1 MLDKNLNDAFHI
13 SALLL
18 KKINDSLTISEA
30 KELDEWALLNEK
42 NLDILKR
49 LSDERIRNKDV
60 GSINSFNPDN
70 SLGKVQKRIIE
81 HNKRKARPK
90 AIFQHIAKISIA
102 ATILVI
108 FSIAVRHYES
118 RVSVATVNHT
128 LAKNT
133 VQPGG
138 KVAILILSNGRRID
152 LRTAGNG
159 IIAQQGNFTVDKTT
173 DGRLRYEAS
182 ESDNSNRQLEYNTLF
197 VPRGGEYQITLPDGT
212 KVWLNAETSLKYPV
226 VFSKTDRKV
235 ELAGEAYFEV
245 SHDANRPFK
254 VVSNSQV
261 LEVLGT
267 HFNVESYPGE
277 QKQIT
282 TLFQGSVK
290 VNKGP
295 VFSIIKPG
303 QMVVNDRSVSQ
314 LSILPAN
321 NEEALAWKNG
331 YFNFNNDD
339 IEDIMKRI
347 SRWYNVD
354 VEYRGTLKERQYWG
368 TFSKSKSL
376 SSLLNNLE
384 ETKTIHFKIEGRRII
399 VMP

>member
-1 MLDKNLNDAFHI
+1 MLDKNLNDSFRI

-18 KKINDSLTISEA
+18 KKLNDSLTTSEA
-30 KELDEWALLNEK
+30 SELDEWTSLSEK
-42 NLDILKR
+42 NLNVLKR
-49 LSDERIRNKDV
+49 LSDEKTRNKAI
-60 GSINSFNPDN
+60 GNINSFDPYN
-70 SLGKVQKRIIE
+70 SLGEVQKRIIKYE
-81 HNKRKARPK
+81 QRKAWPK
-90 AIFQHIAKISIA
+90 TIFQHYAKIGIA
-102 ATILVI
+102 ATILTI
-108 FSIAVRHYES
+108 LSIGIWFYKS
-118 RVSVATVNHT
+118 RVSATSVNHS

-133 VQPGG
+133 VHPGG
-138 KVAILILSNGRRID
+138 KVAILILSNGRKIN
-152 LRTAGNG
+152 LQTAGNG
-159 IIAQQGNFTVDKTT
+159 KIAQQGNFTVDKTT

-182 ESDNSNRQLEYNTLF
+182 ESDHSNHQLEYNTLF

-245 SHDANRPFK
+245 SHDASRPFK
-254 VVSNSQV
+254 VISNSQV

-267 HFNVESYPGE
+267 HFNVESYPEE

-290 VNKGP
+290 VSKGA

-303 QMVVNDRSVSQ
+303 QMVVNDKSING

-321 NEEALAWKNG
+321 NEDALAWKNG

-339 IEDIMKRI
+339 IDDIMKRI
-347 SRWYNVD
+347 ARWYNVD

-368 TFSKSKSL
+368 TFSRSKGL